1 MSKVF
6 VFHGGDHKCGVSQ
19 ISQSAAEMLAKRNP
33 DMTVMLIHADGGRGS
48 EYCSN
53 VRESVGRIR
62 PYLAEQILDTKETLD
77 RARYRDN
84 LYIIGGSD
92 DPLSASALKSDMSEF
107 LISALKNFCDV
118 FIIDAGSGLNPDF
131 CLGALF
137 SADRVYL
144 MLVQSENCLRNFEWN
159 RGLYEQLR
167 IPFDV
172 FIINKYDRLSAY
184 DTAYIGKRL
193 GIENKKLIK
202 LPAHSMGELCEA
214 KGQSL
219 MSVRKERAFE
229 KGLELIVK
237 DIEENA
243 EHES

>member
-19 ISQSAAEMLAKRNP
+19 ISQSAAELLARRNP
-33 DMTVMLIHADGGRGS
+33 DMTVMLIHADGKRGS
-48 EYCSN
+48 EYCAN
-53 VRESVGRIR
+53 VRESIGRIR

-77 RARYRDN
+77 RARYKDN

-92 DPLSASALKSDMSEF
+92 DPLSASSLKADMSEF

-118 FIIDAGSGLNPDF
+118 FIIDSGSELNPGF
-131 CLGALF
+131 GLGALF

-144 MLVQSENCLRNFEWN
+144 MLLQSENCLRHFEWN
-159 RGLYEQLR
+159 RSLYEKLR

-184 DTAYIGKRL
+184 DASYIEKRL
-193 GIENKKLIK
+193 GIEGRAVIK
-202 LPAHSMGELCEA
+202 LPSHSLGEMCEI
-214 KGQSL
+214 KGESL
-219 MSVRKERAFE
+219 LSVRKERAFE